1 MAGKRDGTANL
12 KPFDQRTE
20 EEQREIRSKGG
31 KASGEAR
38 RKKRDAKSA
47 ARLILS
53 LPTVDKV
60 SKNLEK
66 MGITDEAEHTNM
78 VSIFATAY
86 LKAMKGDIGAMRF
99 IIEMAGMSPN
109 FKMVEERHKAEMR
122 MLREKTGDGPKK
134 ENNLL
139 DAIVGGTKG
148 ELDTDDISEIQQ
160 ETESDADVVE

>member
-1 MAGKRDGTANL
+1 MAINKQNL
-12 KPFDQRTE
+12 VSIGDRTT
-20 EEQREIRSKGG
+20 EEQREICSKGG
-31 KASGEAR
+31 KASGAAR

-60 SKNLEK
+60 TKSLEK
-66 MGITDEAEHTNM
+66 LGIDDEAEYTNM
-78 VSIFATAY
+78 VSIFAMAY

-99 IIEMAGMSPN
+99 IIEMAGMSPE
-109 FKMVEERHKAEMR
+109 FKMVEERHKNEMR
-122 MLREKTGDGPKK
+122 LLHEKAGDGPKK

-148 ELDTDDISEIQQ
+148 ELSTDDIPEIQQ
-160 ETESDADVVE
+160 TADFDADVVE

>member
-1 MAGKRDGTANL
+1 MASKHDGTDNL
-12 KPFDQRTE
+12 IPVTKRTKE
-20 EEQREIRSKGG
+20 EARAISSKGG
-31 KASGEAR
+31 KASGAAR

-60 SKNLEK
+60 SNTLEK
-66 MGITDEAEHTNM
+66 LGIEDKDEHTNM

-99 IIEMAGMSPN
+99 IVEMAGMSPE
-109 FKMVEERHKAEMR
+109 FKMVEERHKNEMR
-122 MLREKTGDGPKK
+122 LLREKAGEGPQK

-139 DAIVGGTKG
+139 AAIVDGTKG
-148 ELDTDDISEIQQ
+148 ELSTDDIPEIQQ
-160 ETESDADVVE
+160 ETEPDTDMVE

>member
-1 MAGKRDGTANL
+1 MASQKDGTENL
-12 KPFDQRTE
+12 IPVNKRTKE
-20 EEQREIRSKGG
+20 EARAISSKGG

-60 SKNLEK
+60 TKSLEK
-66 MGITDEAEHTNM
+66 LGIDDESEYTNM
-78 VSIFATAY
+78 VSIFAMAY

-99 IIEMAGMSPN
+99 IVEMAGMSPE
-109 FKMVEERHKAEMR
+109 FKMVEERHKNEMR
-122 MLREKTGDGPKK
+122 LLREKAGEGPKK

-139 DAIVGGTKG
+139 DAIVGSTK
-148 ELDTDDISEIQQ
+148 EAMNTDDIPEIQQ
-160 ETESDADVVE
+160 ETEPDTDVVE

>member
-1 MAGKRDGTANL
+1 MASKRDGTANL

-20 EEQREIRSKGG
+20 EEQRAIRSKGG

-60 SKNLEK
+60 TKSLEK
-66 MGITDEAEHTNM
+66 LGIEDETEYTNM
-78 VSIFATAY
+78 VSIFAMAY
-86 LKAMKGDIGAMRF
+86 IKAMKGDIGAMRF
-99 IIEMAGMSPN
+99 IVEMAGMSPE
-109 FKMVEERHKAEMR
+109 FKMVEERHKNEMR
-122 MLREKTGDGPKK
+122 LLREKAGDGPKK

-139 DAIVGGTKG
+139 AAIVDGTKG
-148 ELDTDDISEIQQ
+148 ELNTDDIPEIQQ
-160 ETESDADVVE
+160 ETEPDTDVVE

>member
-1 MAGKRDGTANL
+1 MANKKGATENL

-31 KASGEAR
+31 KASGAAR

-60 SKNLEK
+60 SKTLEK
-66 MGITDEAEHTNM
+66 LGIEDEAEYSNM
-78 VSIFATAY
+78 VSIFAMAY

-99 IIEMAGMSPN
+99 IVEMAGMSPE
-109 FKMVEERHKAEMR
+109 FKMVEERHKNEMR
-122 MLREKTGDGPKK
+122 LLRERAGEGPQK

-139 DAIVGGTKG
+139 DAIVGGTK
-148 ELDTDDISEIQQ
+148 EALNTDDISEIQQ
-160 ETESDADVVE
+160 ETEPDTDMVE

>member
-1 MAGKRDGTANL
+1 MAKNTDNL
-12 KPFDQRTE
+12 IKNSDLTPE
-20 EEQREIRSKGG
+20 ERREKASKAG
-31 KASGEAR
+31 KASGAAR

-60 SKNLEK
+60 TKTLEK
-66 MGITDEAEHTNM
+66 LGIDDEAEYSNM
-78 VSIFATAY
+78 VSIFAMAY

-99 IIEMAGMSPN
+99 IIEMAGMSPD
-109 FKMVEERHKAEMR
+109 FKMIEERHKNEMR
-122 MLREKTGDGPKK
+122 ILRERTGDGPKK

-148 ELDTDDISEIQQ
+148 ELSTDDIPEIQQ
-160 ETESDADVVE
+160 ETEPDLDVVE

>member
-1 MAGKRDGTANL
+1 MASKKDGTENL
-12 KPFDQRTE
+12 IPFDQRTE
-20 EEQREIRSKGG
+20 EEQRAIRVKGG

-60 SKNLEK
+60 TKSLEK
-66 MGITDEAEHTNM
+66 LGIDDEAEYTNM
-78 VSIFATAY
+78 VSIFAMAY

-99 IIEMAGMSPN
+99 IVDMAGMSPE
-109 FKMVEERHKAEMR
+109 FKMAEERHKNEMR
-122 MLREKTGDGPKK
+122 LLREKAGDGPKK

-139 DAIVGGTKG
+139 DAIVGGTKE
-148 ELDTDDISEIQQ
+148 ELSTDDIPEIQQ
-160 ETESDADVVE
+160 AAEFDSDVVE

>member
-1 MAGKRDGTANL
+1 MANKKGATENL

-60 SKNLEK
+60 TKTLEK
-66 MGITDEAEHTNM
+66 MGIEDETEYTNM
-78 VSIFATAY
+78 VSIFAMAY

-99 IIEMAGMSPN
+99 IVEMAGMSPE
-109 FKMVEERHKAEMR
+109 FKMVEERHKNEMR
-122 MLREKTGDGPKK
+122 ILRERSGDGPKK

-148 ELDTDDISEIQQ
+148 ELSTDDIPEIQQ
-160 ETESDADVVE
+160 ETEPDPDVVE

>member
-1 MAGKRDGTANL
+1 MASKKDGTANL

-20 EEQREIRSKGG
+20 DEQRAIRSKGG

-60 SKNLEK
+60 TKSLEK
-66 MGITDEAEHTNM
+66 LGIDDEAEYTNM
-78 VSIFATAY
+78 VSIFAMAY
-86 LKAMKGDIGAMRF
+86 LKAMKGDIAAMRF
-99 IIEMAGMSPN
+99 IVDMAGMSPE
-109 FKMVEERHKAEMR
+109 FKMVEERHKNEMR
-122 MLREKTGDGPKK
+122 LLRERAGDGPQK

-139 DAIVGGTKG
+139 DAIVGSTK
-148 ELDTDDISEIQQ
+148 EEMNIDDIPEIQQ
-160 ETESDADVVE
+160 ETEPDPDVVE

>member
-1 MAGKRDGTANL
+1 MASKKDGTANL

-20 EEQREIRSKGG
+20 EEQRAIRSKGG

-60 SKNLEK
+60 TKSLEK
-66 MGITDEAEHTNM
+66 LGIEDEAEYTNM
-78 VSIFATAY
+78 VSIFAMAY

-99 IIEMAGMSPN
+99 IVEMAGMSPE
-109 FKMVEERHKAEMR
+109 FKMVEERHKNEMR
-122 MLREKTGDGPKK
+122 LLREKAGDGPKK

-139 DAIVGGTKG
+139 AAIVDGTK
-148 ELDTDDISEIQQ
+148 EDINTDDIPEIQQ
-160 ETESDADVVE
+160 ETEPNSDVVE